1 MLLMML
7 AQFIGGIVGFAFG
20 RMVRINYNVNTY
32 YPTYQNPTP
41 QIETTLAID
50 NYTPVLLF
58 NEVLA
63 SAVLCLV
70 FLSLKYRRDL
80 IDKSR
85 DPILN
90 CAAIALS
97 LFAVT
102 TLTAQIIGSSF
113 LNPVVALTQIMSA
126 AIYIPQTTPGVNNMS
141 VAN

>member
-1 MLLMML
+1 
-7 AQFIGGIVGFAFG
+7 
-20 RMVRINYNVNTY
+20 MVRINIIANTY
-32 YPTYQNPTP
+32 YPPYYEP
-41 QIETTLAID
+41 TLAIEKVITLD

-58 NEVLA
+58 NEVFA

-85 DPILN
+85 DQILN
-90 CAAIALS
+90 CAALALS

-102 TLTAQIIGSSF
+102 SLTSPIIGLSF

-126 AIYIPQTTPGVNNMS
+126 AIYIP
-141 VAN
+141 